1 MTAEGISAGPFM
13 RLSNHIFQSQQFLK
27 YLSYEAHFSIII
39 IIVIK
44 SMQKVLFFYNC
55 IWNGSNKLSLFLWV
69 K

>member
-13 RLSNHIFQSQQFLK
+13 RLRNHIFQSQQFLK

-44 SMQKVLFFYNC
+44 ACKKSYFFIITFEMVALNSPY
-55 IWNGSNKLSLFLWV
+55 FYE
-69 K
+69 